1 VIYSALPITCIH
13 LADTFL
19 PKRLIQSLHFTS
31 TFAPW
36 ESNHKLSLV
45 PSEVNLGQTE
55 LILFRML

>member
-1 VIYSALPITCIH
+1 VIYSALQITCTCIH

-36 ESNHKLSLV
+36 ESNHRLV
-45 PSEVNLGQTE
+45 ACA
-55 LILFRML
+55 FRG